1 MANDSHAQQLQEA
14 RRVHLAKLHAEVEAL
29 KLQEAE
35 LNVLKCLKNVFKM
48 SEMG

>member
-1 MANDSHAQQLQEA
+1 MANDSPAQQLQEA

-35 LNVLKCLKNVFKM
+35 LNVVLSLKMSLKCL
-48 SEMG
+48 